1 MNCDN
6 RTGPVD
12 IKHDST
18 TLTCDLK
25 CNFSYK
31 YIISGVVATNKKNY
45 LSLKLSDGESQTV
58 TYTSNKGIGLCN
70 KYGGGGGN
78 YSVDEIRLY
87 SPSLH
92 TYSGTHADAELIIYH
107 NNIVGGKNLLICIPI
122 SSTLGSPNAASKQLT
137 EIVNYMSKMGNSQT
151 EGDNIQGVNFNLNN
165 FIPDDYYYTYTAT
178 LPYYPCYN
186 CIDYIVFNIGNGV
199 VNISPSTLKQLN
211 NIISKNEL
219 TIKEINS
226 TLEFTYS
233 KNKPKYGS
241 SDPDKNIY
249 IECNPTGADGE
260 VLVEEQ
266 KNKFLDSLS
275 MSFLSSTNIFGN
287 YAYNFL
293 YIIVFFV
300 VIFGVIF
307 LFKFLGKVYNC
318 QSSNSCNKQS
328 GGKQSGGKQ
337 SGGKQSGGKQSGGK
351 QSGGKQSGGNNI
363 NRINKTNLKL

>member
-25 CNFSYK
+25 CSFSYK
-31 YIISGVVATNKKNY
+31 YVISGVVATNKKSY
-45 LSLKLSDGESQTV
+45 LSLKLRDGESQTV

-70 KYGGGGGN
+70 KYGSGGGN
-78 YSVDEIRLY
+78 YSVNEIRLY

-92 TYSGTHADAELIIYH
+92 TYSGIHADAELLIYH
-107 NNIVGGKNLLICIPI
+107 NNIVGGKNLLVCVPI
-122 SSTLGSPNAASKQLT
+122 STTLGTSNDASKQLT
-137 EIVNYMSKMGNSQT
+137 EIINYMSKMGNSQD
-151 EGDNIQGVNFNLNN
+151 ESDNIKGVNFNLNN
-165 FIPDDYYYTYTAT
+165 FIPNDYYYTYTAT

-186 CIDYIVFNIGNGV
+186 CIDYIVFNIGNGII
-199 VNISPSTLKQLN
+199 NISPATLKKLN

-219 TIKEINS
+219 TTKEINS

-233 KNKPKYGS
+233 KKKPKYGS

-260 VLVEEQ
+260 VLIDEP
-266 KNKFLDSLS
+266 KDKFLDSLS
-275 MSFLSSTNIFGN
+275 MSFISSTNNFSQ
-287 YAYNFL
+287 YVYDFL
-293 YIIVFFV
+293 YIVVFFV

-307 LFKFLGKVYNC
+307 LFKFLGKLYNC
-318 QSSNSCNKQS
+318 HSDKSCKSS
-328 GGKQSGGKQ
+328 
-337 SGGKQSGGKQSGGK
+337 
-351 QSGGKQSGGNNI
+351 SGGNSTTNGGGKKGYSKSQRGGNSI